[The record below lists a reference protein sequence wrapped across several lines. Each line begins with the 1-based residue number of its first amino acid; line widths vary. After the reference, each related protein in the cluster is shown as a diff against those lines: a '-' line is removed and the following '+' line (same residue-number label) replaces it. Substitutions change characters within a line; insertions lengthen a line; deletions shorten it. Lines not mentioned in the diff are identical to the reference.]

1 MTDSH
6 DDGLE
11 APKKNKGGRPRR
23 VPRWIRLF
31 NPVFKA
37 LLVAGVP
44 MGPDVLLTV
53 RGRKSG
59 LPRSTPVAIAEI
71 AGRDW
76 LLSPFGDVDWAKNLR
91 AAGHGTVGSGRH
103 ARAITAVALDRDE
116 RVRFFRDILEPYLAS
131 HGFAGWIVRKLD
143 GLPTD
148 PGAAADACDVFEV
161 RRA

>member
-1 MTDSH
+1 MHHGATRATDV
-6 DDGLE
+6 
-11 APKKNKGGRPRR
+11 RR
-23 VPRWIRLF
+23 VPRWIRFF
-31 NPVFKA
+31 NPAFKA
-37 LLVAGVP
+37 LLAAGVP

-91 AAGHGTVGSGRH
+91 AAGHGTVGSGRR
-103 ARAITAVALDRDE
+103 ARPITAVALDRDE

-161 RRA
+161 RSA